1 LIDKMSVESIS
12 EAEAGHLFEE
22 LFLHYKKDHIDEK
35 EILDFLKS
43 RNLII
48 TDRKQLVL
56 LMVKAEKAIEWM
68 TVGVGRG
75 WIPVVFAN
83 TPEDLEDFLKNHKT
97 IKKNR
102 KKRKE
107 IK

>member
-1 LIDKMSVESIS
+1 MSVDSIS

-22 LFLHYKKDHIDEK
+22 LFLHFKKEHIDEK

-48 TDRKQLVL
+48 KDRKQLVL
-56 LMVKAEKAIEWM
+56 LMVKAEKAIDWM

-83 TPEDLEDFLKNHKT
+83 TPEDLEEFLKKHK
-97 IKKNR
+97 KVR
-102 KKRKE
+102 KRS
-107 IK
+107 